1 MSKVIRV
8 KFDEVDDSWVEKVA
22 AEVAAAALH
31 TARIAAAA
39 RLVEGP
45 VAGRPLTPSEV
56 VELLLRRDEQHPLW
70 DTIAPYE
77 QRWALLV
84 IRAVDNVTNLAM
96 AATADA
102 RRRGTSWAAIG
113 RALGGSPASSATP
126 PRPQS
131 RQQHVTKCRRA
142 APDHRQ
148 VARPGKHHCRRAI
161 VMPRRL
167 TDRAAGARRRS
178 GWTRIESRQ

>member
-96 AATADA
+96 ASTADA

-113 RALGGSPASSATP
+113 RALGGITP
-126 PRPQS
+126 Q
-131 RQQHVTKCRRA
+131 A
-142 APDHRQ
+142 AQ
-148 VARPGKHHCRRAI
+148 
-161 VMPRRL
+161 RRL
-167 TDRAAGARRRS
+167 GRS
-178 GWTRIESRQ
+178 HDSST